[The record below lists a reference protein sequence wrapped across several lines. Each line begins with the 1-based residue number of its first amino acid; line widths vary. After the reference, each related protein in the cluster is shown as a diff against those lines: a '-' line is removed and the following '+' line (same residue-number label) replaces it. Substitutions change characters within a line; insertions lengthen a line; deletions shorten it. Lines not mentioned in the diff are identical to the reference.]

1 MIFSVNRYFVVTRDS
16 PIFHVFLPIS
26 VSLSFSVSVRA
37 SCLPVYPTGF
47 HSFPTSVIASRS
59 SFIIMFCAKK
69 IYFSVSPCQSVHRF
83 NCPCVCPLVSP
94 SGCVSVC
101 PFVCLSVCPSVC
113 LYVGQSQQPWM
124 MVHFAPSH
132 NYSCSKF

>member
-1 MIFSVNRYFVVTRDS
+1 MFYLFYPMIPAKKIIGCRYFAKCTSQNLTLGALGKSGISKGATIRKGLGTTAVNRYFVVTRDS

-69 IYFSVSPCQSVHRF
+69 IIFLCVSLSVSPS
-83 NCPCVCPLVSP
+83 L
-94 SGCVSVC
+94 
-101 PFVCLSVCPSVC
+101 
-113 LYVGQSQQPWM
+113 
-124 MVHFAPSH
+124 
-132 NYSCSKF
+132 